1 MSYKNIRK
9 NRKFRSVKKELSRY
23 DKIIENVSNI
33 DGMSGFVDEMKRR
46 RSLVASEIGKKG

>member
-9 NRKFRSVKKELSRY
+9 NRKFKNVKKELSRY
-23 DKIIENVSNI
+23 DRIIENVSNI
-33 DGMSGFVDEMKRR
+33 DGMDGFVEEMKRR